1 MDLRKIPLFDMM
13 ARRLAWLGQ
22 RQQVLATNIANADT
36 PDYKPRDVKPLDFAQ
51 MARGAMAPLQP
62 VSTHA
67 AHLPGRPQAPGS
79 TPLQKDRDPIETTI
93 SGNAVTIE
101 EQLMKANQN
110 ATDYELTTNLYR
122 KHLAMFREAVRS
134 NN

>member
-36 PDYKPRDVKPLDFAQ
+36 PDFKPRDVKPLDFAQ
-51 MARGAMAPLQP
+51 MARGAMVKLQP
-62 VSTHA
+62 VATNP
-67 AHLPGRPQAPGS
+67 AHLPARPQAAGNS
-79 TPLQKDRDPIETTI
+79 PLEKDKSPVETTI

-101 EQLMKANQN
+101 EELMKANQN

-122 KHLAMFREAVRS
+122 KHLAMFRDALRS
-134 NN
+134 N

>member
-36 PDYKPRDVKPLDFAQ
+36 PEYKPRDVKPLDFAV
-51 MARGAMAPLQP
+51 MARGQMGPLQP
-62 VSTHA
+62 TVTNPKHLVSATA
-67 AHLPGRPQAPGS
+67 RPETAGK
-79 TPLQKDRDPIETTI
+79 QKSKDPVETTI
-93 SGNAVTIE
+93 SGNAVTLE
-101 EQLMKANQN
+101 EELMKANQN

-122 KHLAMFREAVRS
+122 KHLAMFREALRS

>member
-36 PDYKPRDVKPLDFAQ
+36 PDYKPRDVKPLDFAV
-51 MARGAMAPLQP
+51 MARGHMAPLQP
-62 VSTHA
+62 AVTHR
-67 AHLPGRPQAPGS
+67 AHLAAAGPEPGTAPVE
-79 TPLQKDRDPIETTI
+79 KDKNPIETTI

-101 EQLMKANQN
+101 EELMKANQN
-110 ATDYELTTNLYR
+110 AADYELTTNLYR
-122 KHLAMFREAVRS
+122 KHLAMFREALRS

>member
-36 PDYKPRDVKPLDFAQ
+36 PDYKPRDVKPLDFAAL
-51 MARGAMAPLQP
+51 ARGAMAPLQP
-62 VSTHA
+62 AVTHR
-67 AHLPGRPQAPGS
+67 AHLAPGARAPG
-79 TPLQKDRDPIETTI
+79 TAPVAKDNEPIETTM

-122 KHLAMFREAVRS
+122 KHLAMFREALRS